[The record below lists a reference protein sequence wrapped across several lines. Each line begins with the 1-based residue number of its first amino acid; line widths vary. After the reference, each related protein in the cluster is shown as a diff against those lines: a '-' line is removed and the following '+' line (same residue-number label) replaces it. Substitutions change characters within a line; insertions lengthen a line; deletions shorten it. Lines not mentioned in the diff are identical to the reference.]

1 MPAASE
7 IAKIIAKN
15 IARRAATKKIPAKEA
30 REVAR
35 QARQNPSG
43 RKTYVGVGPR
53 KGVMIEKKA
62 SGAISAKRPMKRTTK
77 PTPKT
82 VTKSYQKERRTPTDV
97 LNQRMAERNK
107 RVREALT
114 PIKPRGTK
122 STGKKGDGLNL
133 SKNKA
138 NLIDKES
145 GKMKSIE
152 ARQPR
157 PKERETQYLTKGEYK
172 SLRESE
178 RRVSEGL
185 RDIARRERALKK
197 KGK

>member
-1 MPAASE
+1 MSAASE

-35 QARQNPSG
+35 EARRSPSG
-43 RKTYVGVGPR
+43 RKPFTGVAPR
-53 KGVMIEKKA
+53 TGVMLEKKS
-62 SGAISAKRPMKRTTK
+62 SGAVSAKRIMKRTTK
-77 PTPKT
+77 PVPKT
-82 VTKSYQKERRTPTDV
+82 VTKSYQTERRTPTDV
-97 LNQRMAERNK
+97 INQRMAERNK

-122 STGKKGDGLNL
+122 SGGTKGNGRSLP
-133 SKNKA
+133 KNQA
-138 NLIDKES
+138 DVIDKPS
-145 GKMKSIE
+145 GKMKAIG

-157 PKERETQYLTKGEYK
+157 VAEKETQHLSKRDVVTQREADRRVAQG
-172 SLRESE
+172 LRE
-178 RRVSEGL
+178 
-185 RDIARRERALKK
+185 IARRERALKK